1 MSRCSTLT
9 ASTRHSGES
18 ADHDEVTTLCPSS
31 VPVPTASSS
40 ATLLPDYGSNDPVI
54 LSWRSNEPPQPAVGR
69 TTYSFSQLTHRS
81 MLLLPPASSTDS
93 RPLYHIAVETNCFRP
108 ASHITVVHRGAS
120 EHGVYVGEFE
130 CASSP
135 VSAAS
140 VGPDASTAHAGSA
153 CLRGTTASRWGLS
166 RKCSA
171 GPSSRGT
178 TARCASLPPRRAAH
192 THSCAQARFEHP
204 RLRWSFDGVALRWDP
219 VFDTLQGR
227 SRMSFRCTRPSPAR
241 KKLLRVLATFFPP
254 DPLQALDGVRPMAAL
269 TVESEG
275 RQFLD
280 HILITVLLLQ
290 QDCYFPT

>member
-1 MSRCSTLT
+1 MSDSHNDWVSASLIPPASPPPPSYCTHEDFGSVSRCSTLT

-130 CASSP
+130 IGLPARHNRITMGPVAKMLGRPVLAWDHSP
-135 VSAAS
+135 
-140 VGPDASTAHAGSA
+140 
-153 CLRGTTASRWGLS
+153 
-166 RKCSA
+166 
-171 GPSSRGT
+171 
-178 TARCASLPPRRAAH
+178 
-192 THSCAQARFEHP
+192 ARFEHP